1 MKYIHSLHS
10 KLRLRT
16 LVCLFLLATFCISA
30 VAQPPARR
38 KAEAVS
44 ATTKGVR
51 NGSAYRDFPVGQS
64 MPQDVPWRRDI
75 YRTLDLTKDEN
86 AMLYFP
92 IVPQDGHKSLFTF
105 IFHLLLKQE
114 IKAYDYTLDGLETFT
129 EKNVVKVRDLMDRYQ
144 IFYETNGDK
153 VRVNDVDIP
162 SHQVKLY
169 FIKESEYYDQR
180 TSTFHKRVTALC
192 PVLKRGDDFGG
203 AESQYPMFWIKYED
217 LAPYLSSLVL
227 MGSNYNNASKLS
239 ADDYFTLGLYKG
251 DIYRTT
257 NLQDKILIND
267 AESDPDAVKCEQQR
281 IDREIVDF
289 KDHMF
294 GRDSVAMAKEAAEQA
309 KADSIAAAG
318 GKVKK
323 DKVSKAPTRR
333 SSSSAS
339 TVKTDK
345 PKKQKSSRG
354 SSVNKQKSSATRSSN
369 GTLSVRRERR

>member
-1 MKYIHSLHS
+1 MHRLYSNLE
-10 KLRLRT
+10 LRT
-16 LVCLFLLATFCISA
+16 LVCLFLLATMGLTA

-38 KAEAVS
+38 KAAVENKS
-44 ATTKGVR
+44 TKSVR
-51 NGSAYRDFPVGQS
+51 TGSAYRDFPVGQA

-75 YRTLDLTKDEN
+75 YRTLDLTLDEN
-86 AMLYFP
+86 AMLYYP
-92 IVPQDGHKSLFTF
+92 IVPQDGYESLFTY
-105 IFHLLLKQE
+105 IFHLLLRGE
-114 IKAYDYTLDGLETFT
+114 IKAYDYTLDGLENFK

-162 SHQVKLY
+162 SHQVKVY
-169 FIKESEYYDQR
+169 FIKESEYYDQN
-180 TSTFHKRVTALC
+180 TSTFRKRVTALC

-203 AESQYPMFWIKYED
+203 SESQYPMFWVKYDD

-239 ADDYFTLGLYKG
+239 ADDYFTLGRYKG
-251 DIYRTT
+251 AIYRTT

-267 AESDPDAVKCEQQR
+267 VDADPEAVKREQQR

-294 GRDSVAMAKEAAEQA
+294 GRDSVAMAKAAAEQA
-309 KADSIAAAG
+309 KADSIAAAD

-323 DKVSKAPTRR
+323 DKVTKAPTRR
-333 SSSSAS
+333 AATPKAT
-339 TVKTDK
+339 TVKAEK
-345 PKKQKSSRG
+345 PKKQKSASK
-354 SSVNKQKSSATRSSN
+354 SNVSKPKSSANRSSN